1 MGCDGTVD
9 SVDEVKKALEL
20 DVKLE
25 EGSKS
30 SGVEPDK
37 MLPVVRAAST
47 TLLAVVGVTIGHSV
61 VVKEM

>member
-1 MGCDGTVD
+1 MDGEGTAD
-9 SVDEVKKALEL
+9 SVDEVKKPLEL

-30 SGVEPDK
+30 SGVEPDQ
-37 MLPVVRAAST
+37 MLAVVRAAST